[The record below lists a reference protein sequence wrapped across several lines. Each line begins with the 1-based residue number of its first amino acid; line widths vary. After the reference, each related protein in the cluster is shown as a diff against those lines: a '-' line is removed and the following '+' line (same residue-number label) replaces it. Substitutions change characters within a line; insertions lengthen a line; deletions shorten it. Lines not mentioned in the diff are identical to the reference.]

1 MSGQAEMVLVE
12 LENPVLATDESAEWE
27 RLLFQTVVD
36 ALPLSL
42 HAIDRDFKLVVW
54 NQGREAGVFGRSR
67 GEVLAR
73 DLFSV
78 IGEDPALRA
87 EYEEVFSSGVGT
99 VSEVVGRGG
108 DPPRIYRVEKVPMR
122 LVSGQGVSHVI
133 TIGQDVTEQRLIER
147 SMAQTEKMAAI
158 GQLVTGI
165 AHEINNPLATIAGC
179 AEAMRSRLS
188 TPLSDQDRCE
198 VHEDTQLIE
207 DEAYRCKGILQN
219 LLDFSRSEP
228 EGRNYCDAASVVRR
242 TVRLVGHNKRV
253 ADVALEV
260 EIEEDLPPVAACEEH
275 LVQVLLTLL
284 VNAADAAPS
293 GCIRVRAGHRPPGE
307 VVVSVEDD
315 GPGIPLEVQDRV
327 FEPFFTTKPPGK
339 GTGLGLSVAYG
350 LIQAHKGRL
359 EMYSHPGTG
368 TRFDMILP
376 SVSEVMAENTR

>member
-1 MSGQAEMVLVE
+1 MPGQAEMVLVE
-12 LENPVLATDESAEWE
+12 LENLAVATDDSAEWE
-27 RLLFQTVVD
+27 RLLFQAVVD

-54 NQGREAGVFGRSR
+54 NQGREAGAFGRSR

-78 IGEDPALRA
+78 IGEDAALRA
-87 EYEEVFSSGVGT
+87 EYEEVFESGVGT
-99 VSEVVGRGG
+99 VSEVVGRAS

-147 SMAQTEKMAAI
+147 AMAQTEKMAAI

-188 TPLSDQDRCE
+188 APLSDQDRCE

-228 EGRNYCDAASVVRR
+228 EGRNDCDAASVVRR
-242 TVRLVGHNKRV
+242 TVRLIGHNKRA
-253 ADVALEV
+253 ADVELEV
-260 EIEEDLPPVAACEEH
+260 EIEEDLPPIAACEEH

-293 GCIRVRAGHRPPGE
+293 GRIRVRAGLRPPRE

-376 SVSEVMAENTR
+376 SVSEVMAETTR